1 MDEGD
6 YNRDLGGGCSG
17 NLIEL
22 GKERSGGYVTLAYM
36 TKWNIEP
43 VFMYDFFDSGNATGY
58 EESNMTFGVNYFF
71 NDWTR
76 LQVNYVYRAESPVEI
91 PTDEIVVQL
100 QVKF

>member
-1 MDEGD
+1 
-6 YNRDLGGGCSG
+6 
-17 NLIEL
+17 
-22 GKERSGGYVTLAYM
+22 
-36 TKWNIEP
+36 
-43 VFMYDFFDSGNATGY
+43 MYDFFDSGNATGY

-76 LQVNYVYRAESPVEI
+76 LQLNYVYRAESPVEI